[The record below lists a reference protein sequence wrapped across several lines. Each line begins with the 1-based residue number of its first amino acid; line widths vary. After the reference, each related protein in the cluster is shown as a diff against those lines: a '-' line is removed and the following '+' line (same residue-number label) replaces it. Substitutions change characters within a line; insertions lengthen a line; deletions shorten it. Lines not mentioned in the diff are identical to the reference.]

1 MERQTIGPRMRA
13 DDLGERWQSV
23 RELTEKV
30 LADFSRLGA
39 KQLNL
44 RLNESNTEEKRPV
57 FIDWIALKQVS
68 DRLGRKSSLSDDWG
82 RSRLGD
88 TVPSRVYEEALSG
101 AGRKIVERN
110 WKSAEIF
117 KEKRVESRMMV
128 QKAGLMYQKFIA
140 LIGGDGDQ
148 RRCVGLL
155 SLAFESRP
163 KKSGAVD
170 AKMKEWASWPGFPKS
185 DLVRFAE
192 EHFDVGGPFLKA
204 RRRSL

>member
-1 MERQTIGPRMRA
+1 MERQAIGPMMKA
-13 DDLGERWQSV
+13 DDLGDRWAGI

-57 FIDWIALKQVS
+57 FVDWIAAKQVAE
-68 DRLGRKSSLSDDWG
+68 RIGRKSSVADDWG
-82 RSRLGD
+82 RSRVGD
-88 TVPSRVYEEALSG
+88 TVPSRVYEEALAG

-110 WKSAEIF
+110 WKSADIF
-117 KEKRVESRMMV
+117 KEKRLESRMMV

-140 LIGGDGDQ
+140 LIGGDGEQ
-148 RRCVGLL
+148 QRCVGLL
-155 SLAFESRP
+155 SLAFESKP
-163 KKSGAVD
+163 KKSAAVD

-192 EHFDVGGPFLKA
+192 EHFEVGGPFLKT